1 MRDATCP
8 RRELDE
14 RKDWWSNTWS
24 RTQCLTG
31 LNETKT
37 GMMVDGLD
45 QVLGDFV
52 RAVRVSGSI
61 IPAHL
66 FTCFLRVLNSSF
78 I

>member
-14 RKDWWSNTWS
+14 RKGWWSNTWS
-24 RTQCLTG
+24 RTQRVKDRH
-31 LNETKT
+31 E
-37 GMMVDGLD
+37 VDGLD
-45 QVLGDFV
+45 KVLGDFV
-52 RAVRVSGSI
+52 SVLRARTVSGSI